1 MTGPGTVLR
10 RALTL
15 WSHRIHAL
23 PVVVLMPHSRCN
35 CRCVMCD
42 IWQANHD
49 RREISRDDLE
59 RHIASF
65 ERLGVRWVVLSGGEP
80 LMHANLWR
88 LCEVLTARAIRIS
101 LLTTGLLLERHA
113 AEVVATCDEVI
124 VSLDGPREVHDR
136 IRGVP
141 NAFDRLAAGVRALRA
156 ARPGFRATGRS
167 VLQRTNLEAFGSTI
181 DAAHEAGL
189 DRISFLAAD
198 VSSQAFNRATP
209 WTMER
214 AAGVAPGPDEAQ
226 RFAAHVEDVFVGHA
240 DDFASGFVAESPDG
254 VRRIAQ
260 YFLALHGLADYPPPV
275 CNAPW
280 VSTVIEA
287 DGTVRPC
294 FFHAPLGNIHEAGL
308 DEILNGEGAVE
319 FRRRLDVARDAVCRR
334 CVCTLHLAPWQGSGP
349 A

>member
-1 MTGPGTVLR
+1 MMWPGTVLR

-42 IWQANHD
+42 IWRANHD

-59 RHIASF
+59 RHLESF
-65 ERLGVRWVVLSGGEP
+65 DRLGVRWVVLSGGEP
-80 LMHANLWR
+80 LMHSNLWH
-88 LCEVLTARAIRIS
+88 LCEVLAARAIRIS

-113 AEVVATCDEVI
+113 ADVVAACDEVI

-141 NAFDRLAAGVRALRA
+141 NAFDRLAGGVRALRVS
-156 ARPGFRATGRS
+156 RPGFRVTGRS
-167 VLQRTNLEAFGSTI
+167 VLQRLNMEDLGSTI

-198 VSSQAFNRATP
+198 VSSPAFNRATP
-209 WTMER
+209 WTTDR
-214 AAGVAPGPDEAQ
+214 VADVAPGRGEA
-226 RFAAHVEDVFVGHA
+226 RAFASQVESVLDRYAA
-240 DDFASGFVAESPDG
+240 DFSSGFVAESPDG
-254 VRRIAQ
+254 MRRIAR
-260 YFLALHGLADYPPPV
+260 YFLALHGLAAFPPPV

-294 FFHAPLGNIHEAGL
+294 FFHAPFGNIHEGPL
-308 DEILNGEGAVE
+308 DAILNAEASVA
-319 FRRRLDVARDAVCRR
+319 FRRRLDVGRDEVCRR